1 MRKIFVIVT
10 AIVWMYGSNIEI
22 TSQKFEANQKEL
34 ISKFFG
40 KVVVKKGKDLIKA
53 DKVFIY
59 FNKDKK
65 PIKIIAQTDVS
76 FTFINRAKTYK
87 GKAQKVIYY
96 PMKKEYFLSGNVQ
109 IVELPDNKKIFAQ
122 SVVIDLASNN
132 LSIQGNKKKPVKMIF
147 SIEEK

>member
-1 MRKIFVIVT
+1 M
-10 AIVWMYGSNIEI
+10 AIVWMYGGNIEI

-59 FNKDKK
+59 FNKNKK
-65 PIKIIAQTDVS
+65 PIKIIAQKNVY
-76 FTFINRAKTYK
+76 FTFINKAKTYR
-87 GKAQKVIYY
+87 GRAQKVIYY

-109 IVELPDNKKIFAQ
+109 ITELPDNKKIFAQ

-132 LSIQGNKKKPVKMIF
+132 LSIEGNKKKPVKMIF